1 MKIYRFKVQ
10 GSSEPYDITFSSE
23 ANTLKA
29 RCTCPAGENGLH
41 CKHRIEIM
49 RGKTSS
55 ILSGNENQ
63 VAEIVQLMKGTDLE
77 KMFLQYE
84 EAERTYDF
92 AQKQF
97 AKAKK
102 ALAKAMRG

>member
-1 MKIYRFKVQ
+1 
-10 GSSEPYDITFSSE
+10 
-23 ANTLKA
+23 
-29 RCTCPAGENGLH
+29 
-41 CKHRIEIM
+41 
-49 RGKTSS
+49 
-55 ILSGNENQ
+55 
-63 VAEIVQLMKGTDLE
+63 MKGTDLE